1 MLISFICVVVLVE
14 GSPGSLWMI
23 IIIIIVLIVVLVDD
37 IHGLLWMLIII
48 VVVVALVDASPGSL
62 WMLNNWVLY
71 PGNEDVMEPVVTIAD
86 LIHNIT
92 PQARVILIFRNPTER

>member
-1 MLISFICVVVLVE
+1 
-14 GSPGSLWMI
+14 MI
-23 IIIIIVLIVVLVDD
+23 IINFIVLIVVLVDD

-48 VVVVALVDASPGSL
+48 VVVVVVLVDASPGSL
-62 WMLNNWVLY
+62 WMLNSWVLY

-92 PQARVILIFRNPTER
+92 PQARVIFILRNPTER